1 MAVDGIG
8 RRVAKARRNAGY
20 KTPEA
25 LASAIDDAEVTK
37 SVIVNI
43 EQGRKKDVG
52 IRQLMLI
59 AKTLG
64 VPATSLIADTDQPFG
79 GCDIPGFESYSNS
92 DVLDLFSV
100 TSQRFGVPVPNEDST
115 VDIVR
120 LHVIDKVF
128 PLVFL
133 GDDNNPLEALS
144 KIARGVHDFIFA
156 YDKIEEFSSMSG
168 AKYKA
173 LVLLLQSEANTAKE
187 LVSNGLRDI
196 ERLGVELPD
205 DIREVA
211 YDVSQRQISA
221 DVGTNRSI

>member
-25 LASAIDDAEVTK
+25 LASAIDDSEVTK

-52 IRQLMLI
+52 VRQLMLI

-64 VPATSLIADTDQPFG
+64 VPVTSLIADTDQPFS
-79 GCDIPGFESYSNS
+79 GCDIPGFEAYSNS

-100 TSQRFGVPVPNEDST
+100 TSQRFGVPIPDDDSS
-115 VDIVR
+115 VDMVR

-128 PLVFL
+128 PTVFL
-133 GDDNNPLEALS
+133 GDDNNPLEVLS
-144 KIARGVHDFIFA
+144 KIACGVHDFIFA
-156 YDKIEEFSSMSG
+156 YTKIEEFSGMSG

-173 LVLLLQSEANTAKE
+173 MAILLRSDADEAKE

-196 ERLGVELPD
+196 ERLGIELPD
-205 DIREVA
+205 DIREIA
-211 YDVSQRQISA
+211 YDISQRQISFDIGA
-221 DVGTNRSI
+221 NRSI